1 MKNQRKSTPTNGG
14 LKAASVF
21 ILAGFALVAGVF
33 AYVKVTPMDDGKK
46 AQTVEQTQPDESKSD
61 IENVKPTKA
70 TTVDVQKPT
79 YEGDELQ
86 LHPTKERVPAGQN
99 RYLAAINGFLKNS
112 GHPGKALSALV
123 EGDVLVVNLSN
134 EYNEGLSSEDE
145 TTLVN
150 GIIATAKQFPKV
162 NSVRFMVNGERV
174 DTFGHLDLTQD
185 TPVRD

>member
-1 MKNQRKSTPTNGG
+1 MKNQRKSAPSNGG

-21 ILAGFALVAGVF
+21 VLAGFALVAGVF
-33 AYVKVTPMDDGKK
+33 AYVKVTPMTDGKK
-46 AQTVEQTQPDESKSD
+46 PEVTNEATPDTSQDTENTKPVKESTVKVQT
-61 IENVKPTKA
+61 
-70 TTVDVQKPT
+70 PT

-86 LHPTKERVPAGQN
+86 LHESATKVHAGQN
-99 RYLAAINGFLKNS
+99 RYLAAINGFLS
-112 GHPGKALSALV
+112 GYGHAGKANSAKV
-123 EGDVLVVNLSN
+123 EGDVLVVDLSR

-162 NSVRFMVNGERV
+162 NKVRFLVNGEPV

-185 TPVRD
+185 MPVRD

>member
-1 MKNQRKSTPTNGG
+1 MKNQRKSAPSNGG

-21 ILAGFALVAGVF
+21 VLAGFALVAGVF
-33 AYVKVTPMDDGKK
+33 AYVKVTPMNDGKK
-46 AQTVEQTQPDESKSD
+46 PDQTHETRPAVDDQD
-61 IENVKPTKA
+61 IENTKPIKE
-70 TTVDVQKPT
+70 TTVKVQKPT

-86 LHPTKERVPAGQN
+86 LHESTTKVHAGQN
-99 RYLAAINGFLKNS
+99 RYLAAINGFLGSS
-112 GHPGKALSALV
+112 GHAGKANSAKV
-123 EGDVLVVNLSN
+123 EGDVLVVDLSK

-162 NSVRFMVNGERV
+162 NKVRFLVNGEPV

-185 TPVRD
+185 MPVRD